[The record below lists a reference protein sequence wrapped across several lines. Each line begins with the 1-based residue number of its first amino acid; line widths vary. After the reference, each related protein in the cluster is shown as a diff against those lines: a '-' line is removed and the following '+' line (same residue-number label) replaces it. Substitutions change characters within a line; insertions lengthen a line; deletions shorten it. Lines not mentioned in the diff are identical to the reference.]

1 MSGVV
6 GTASHDQVSSAT
18 GAGIDVVRTGASG
31 RTGQGFRADIEGLRA
46 LAVLLVVVFHAGV
59 PALAGGFVGVDI
71 FFVISGFLITGL
83 LVDEARHTGS
93 INIPNFYARRVRRLL
108 PMATLVLLATTVAF
122 RLVLPPLDWA
132 DLGTAVTA
140 ATFWAAN
147 WHFAAEQ
154 TDYMGDADHNP
165 VLHYW
170 SLSVEEQFYV
180 VWPLLL
186 LTVLWLHRRIGK
198 GDITRWFAVALAVL
212 GGGSL
217 ALSILTTRDSGPW
230 AYFGLHTR
238 AWELAAGAALALAR
252 PMAARVPRAVAVLA
266 GGGGL
271 LLVLGSAFVLDRATT
286 FPGAAALWPVVGVMM
301 LIAAGA
307 RTQSGVGFLLSRPVL
322 TYLGRVSYG
331 WYLWH
336 WPCLLLAAEIGGG
349 PQSAAEAANEQGT
362 DPSPWT
368 IGSAVLISLLLA
380 ILTNHLVE
388 QPVRRWKALLRSS
401 GRSLALG
408 ACLLLTAAS
417 GAGLVLGSPLS
428 VRDQKTAETLRQTP
442 QEARKDVQTPVRCF
456 VPFGSV
462 DVDPNCRFGDPN
474 GQKVVVLFGDS
485 HAAQWFPALEE
496 AAKEQHWQLY
506 LWTKSGCGYS
516 GTRQW
521 LAKYRREYRECSTWR
536 ESALRRIEGLSRVD
550 AVVIGRNVYQLT
562 KLVDQNGLKADE
574 KAAVGLWAE
583 GADRT
588 FRRLQAR
595 SRKVVLL
602 RDTPRPLDDLPAC
615 VSENLSAPQR
625 CDFPR
630 KGHADLDAQ
639 LFSTERKAVAA
650 NGVHVLRTTPLV
662 CPRGNCPAL
671 SQTGN
676 LTYKDDNHLTG
687 SYSRELGP
695 ALAAQLFPVLTQ
707 DAAGISRD
715 DLHE

>member
-1 MSGVV
+1 
-6 GTASHDQVSSAT
+6 VSSAT
-18 GAGIDVVRTGASG
+18 GAGIDAVRTRSSG
-31 RTGQGFRADIEGLRA
+31 RTGQGFRADIEGMRA
-46 LAVLLVVVFHAGV
+46 LAVLLVVIFHAGV
-59 PALAGGFVGVDI
+59 PQLAGGFVGVDI

-83 LVDEARHTGS
+83 LVDEARRTGS

-108 PMATLVLLATTVAF
+108 PMATLVLVATTVVF

-132 DLGTAVTA
+132 NLGTAVAA
-140 ATFWAAN
+140 ATFWVAN

-154 TDYMGDADHNP
+154 TDYMGDADHSP

-186 LTVLWLHRRIGK
+186 LTVLWLHRRTGK

-238 AWELAAGAALALAR
+238 AWELAAGAALALGR
-252 PMAARVPRAVAVLA
+252 PMAARIPRTAALLA
-266 GGGGL
+266 GWGGL
-271 LLVLGSAFVLDRATT
+271 LLVLGSAFLLDRATT
-286 FPGAAALWPVVGVMM
+286 FPGVAALWPVAGVMM

-307 RTQSGVGFLLSRPVL
+307 RTQSGVGSLLSWPVL

-336 WPCLLLAAEIGGG
+336 WPCLRLAAEIDSG
-349 PQSAAEAANEQGT
+349 PQRTAEAVNGQGT
-362 DPSPWT
+362 GSSPWT

-388 QPVRRWKALLRSS
+388 QPVRRWTALLRSS

-408 ACLLLTAAS
+408 ACLLLTAVS
-417 GAGLVLGSPLS
+417 GASIVLGSPIQ
-428 VRDQKTAETLRQTP
+428 VMDQKTAEVLRQTP
-442 QEARKDVQTPVRCF
+442 EEARKDNQTPVRCF

-462 DVDPNCRFGDPN
+462 DADPNCRFGDPN

-496 AAKEQHWQLY
+496 AAQEQHWQLY
-506 LWTKSGCGYS
+506 LWAKSGCGYAEA
-516 GTRQW
+516 RQW
-521 LAKYRREYRECSTWR
+521 LANYRREYGECATWR
-536 ESALRRIEGLSRVD
+536 ESALQRIEGLPRVD

-562 KLVDQNGLKADE
+562 KLVDQNGAKADE

-583 GADRT
+583 GADRV
-588 FRRLQAR
+588 FRRLRAR
-595 SRKVVLL
+595 SRQVILM

-615 VSENLSAPQR
+615 VSENLGDPQR

-630 KGHADLDAQ
+630 KGHADLDGK
-639 LFSTERKAVAA
+639 LFSTEQTAVTA

-662 CPRGNCPAL
+662 CPQNSCPAL
-671 SQTGN
+671 SQAGN
-676 LTYKDDNHLTG
+676 LTFKDDNHLTG
-687 SYSRELGP
+687 SYSRELGD
-695 ALAAQLFPVLTQ
+695 ALAVQLFPSP
-707 DAAGISRD
+707 APSFAGVPPD
-715 DLHE
+715 DLH